1 MRYIRITA
9 AIWCVSRDRGASPP
23 GATRTQMGY
32 ALRMGFSEHEIEQI
46 DRTDEVE
53 IETAGADGAARR
65 TIIWAVVDDGE
76 VFIRSYHGPHARW
89 YREALARPSVALHV
103 DGLRL
108 PAEAVPAADPT
119 SIERTS
125 AGLARKY
132 PNDPAM
138 PRMNRPEVLELT
150 LRLER
155 A

>member
-1 MRYIRITA
+1 
-9 AIWCVSRDRGASPP
+9 
-23 GATRTQMGY
+23 MGY
-32 ALRMGFSEHEIEQI
+32 ASRMGFTEHEIEQI

-53 IETAGADGAARR
+53 IETAGADGAAHR
-65 TIIWAVVDDGE
+65 TIIWAVVDEGE
-76 VFIRSYHGPHARW
+76 VFIRSYRGPNARW

-108 PAEAVPAADPT
+108 PAEAIPAADPN

-125 AGLARKY
+125 AGLASKY

-150 LRLER
+150 LRLKR